1 MELQGKMKGHGCFFK
16 SQDSSRFGG
25 RPRIFATCVEMILQA
40 GNHNLEGNLCDISK
54 EILLML
60 GLEILL
66 MLGLEILLVL
76 WLEIFTTVTQGQNC
90 SPPPQCR
97 LFSAHQQTAKQENV
111 RYNLSREWY
120 KGLNRINLRDDGIFL
135 PGRPNVARQPWPRY
149 PSGSNTCQNH
159 LCNTCHNHLFNHFHI
174 KK

>member
-40 GNHNLEGNLCDISK
+40 GNHNLEGYLCDISK

-66 MLGLEILLVL
+66 MLGLEILLML
-76 WLEIFTTVTQGQNC
+76 GLEILLMLGLEILLMFGLEIFTIMVTREQNC

-97 LFSAHQQTAKQENV
+97 LFSAHQQT
-111 RYNLSREWY
+111 
-120 KGLNRINLRDDGIFL
+120 
-135 PGRPNVARQPWPRY
+135 GRPNVARQPWPRY
-149 PSGSNTCQNH
+149 PSGSNT
-159 LCNTCHNHLFNHFHI
+159 
-174 KK
+174 